1 MTRATLL
8 LQQSRKSAPGW
19 KGSGL
24 SRHEITQWGL
34 LIALPVV
41 GMLLLA
47 GCFLLQ
53 GVFAALGPGVIFV
66 GVKLVTRK
74 LEKQQ
79 IYTFK
84 QLLPFPHPARPHW
97 TCQSHQQ

>member
-1 MTRATLL
+1 MTRATSL
-8 LQQSRKSAPGW
+8 LQQGRKSAPGW
-19 KGSGL
+19 DGSSL

-41 GMLLLA
+41 GMLLLVV
-47 GCFLLQ
+47 CFLLQ
-53 GVFAALGPGVIFV
+53 GVFAALGPVVIFV

-79 IYTFK
+79 IYPFK
-84 QLLPFPHPARPHW
+84 QLLPSRHPARAK
-97 TCQSHQQ
+97 

>member
-1 MTRATLL
+1 MTRATSL
-8 LQQSRKSAPGW
+8 LQQGRTSAPGW

-41 GMLLLA
+41 GILLLVV
-47 GCFLLQ
+47 CFLLQ
-53 GVFAALGPGVIFV
+53 GVFAALGPVVIFV

-84 QLLPFPHPARPHW
+84 QLLPSRHPARAK
-97 TCQSHQQ
+97 

>member
-1 MTRATLL
+1 MTRATSL

-19 KGSGL
+19 KSSGL

-47 GCFLLQ
+47 VCFLLQ
-53 GVFAALGPGVIFV
+53 GVFAALGPVAIFV

-79 IYTFK
+79 IYPFK
-84 QLLPFPHPARPHW
+84 QLLPSRHPARAK
-97 TCQSHQQ
+97 

>member
-1 MTRATLL
+1 MTRATSL
-8 LQQSRKSAPGW
+8 LQQSGKSAPGW

-41 GMLLLA
+41 GILLLVV
-47 GCFLLQ
+47 CFLLQ
-53 GVFAALGPGVIFV
+53 GVFAALGPVVIFV

-79 IYTFK
+79 IYPFK
-84 QLLPFPHPARPHW
+84 QLLPSRHPARAK
-97 TCQSHQQ
+97 